1 MVIRADKF
9 FIQVLR
15 EAGHDLSYLELRELY
30 RKSRKLAEEEKQKN
44 RCEEQLEF
52 GFLEVEFSQ

>member
-15 EAGHDLSYLELRELY
+15 EAGYDLSYSELRELY
-30 RKSRKLAEEEKQKN
+30 RQSRKLAEVEKQKN

-52 GFLEVEFSQ
+52 SLS

>member
-15 EAGHDLSYLELRELY
+15 EAGYELSYLELRDLY
-30 RKSRKLAEEEKQKN
+30 RQSRKLAELEKKKN

-52 GFLEVEFSQ
+52 VFLINK